1 MEQSHSWVADR
12 CSASQEIPRILW
24 NPKVHY
30 RTHNS
35 PPPHPILSH
44 INPVHASASHFLKI
58 HFNIILPSTHRSS
71 KWSFSGLPTKT
82 LYARLLSPIRA
93 TRPVRLIPGVYIV
106 RLFPHSSPPS
116 AFSTG
121 TVDLVGLRGTRGH
134 ILTDVFSIRLV
145 ESSFSRFQVNAGG
158 QLNSKLTDLAK
169 GTGSCLQLFLGNAPK
184 ISVLYSR
191 VNNLF
196 PNRQANYRI
205 IGK

>member
-1 MEQSHSWVADR
+1 MV
-12 CSASQEIPRILW
+12 
-24 NPKVHY
+24 
-30 RTHNS
+30 
-35 PPPHPILSH
+35 
-44 INPVHASASHFLKI
+44 F
-58 HFNIILPSTHRSS
+58 FRSS
-71 KWSFSGLPTKT
+71 HQNLVCT
-82 LYARLLSPIRA
+82 SPVPHTCYTPRPSH
-93 TRPVRLIPGVYIV
+93 TRGVYSTS
-106 RLFPHSSPPS
+106 LFPHSSPPS

-145 ESSFSRFQVNAGG
+145 ESPFSRFQVNAGG

-184 ISVLYSR
+184 ISILYSR
-191 VNNLF
+191 VNKLF